1 MTELNIWLYAFSLV
15 LEVIVTIVMVKLEQ
29 NIEDVI
35 VWKNLSFFLLVRDT
49 IESKEVGIAGDLS
62 VDSDVVEIDFCQ
74 LLTLFGPVFD
84 DKY

>member
-15 LEVIVTIVMVKLEQ
+15 LEIIVTIVMVKLEQ

-49 IESKEVGIAGDLS
+49 IESKEVGNTGDVS